1 MAFERNLIEVE
12 SKLHIKSLGLCSLQE
27 HMSILE
33 ANTEGKEA
41 LLVGLDYLI
50 NISFVPDD
58 EVFKITLDYWNYFVP
73 EVYSRFQTSVVEMNG
88 GFAGFA
94 TPNGTDHNSRKRF
107 FSTVLSRLR
116 LLMISRMAKPE
127 EVMPSFLLHCL
138 CEQAG
143 QKHNG
148 QRSYCMHEHARLPN
162 PKNCTK
168 LTVND
173 KHLIQERVTWF
184 LRGHTSCSG
193 S

>member
-1 MAFERNLIEVE
+1 M
-12 SKLHIKSLGLCSLQE
+12 SCLQE

-33 ANTEGKEA
+33 ANSDGKES

-94 TPNGTDHNSRKRF
+94 TPNGTDHGRKRF
-107 FSTVLSRLR
+107 FSNVLSRLR

-127 EVMPSFLLHCL
+127 EV
-138 CEQAG
+138 
-143 QKHNG
+143 
-148 QRSYCMHEHARLPN
+148 
-162 PKNCTK
+162 
-168 LTVND
+168 
-173 KHLIQERVTWF
+173 
-184 LRGHTSCSG
+184 
-193 S
+193 